1 MEKEADIYITGDIF
15 IISKDMIRDGLPFID
30 PGHFIENIFV
40 EKMTEKLKKWKEEEN
55 WSLEIIP
62 ASKQKDVFTFK

>member
-1 MEKEADIYITGDIF
+1 
-15 IISKDMIRDGLPFID
+15 MIRDGLPFID